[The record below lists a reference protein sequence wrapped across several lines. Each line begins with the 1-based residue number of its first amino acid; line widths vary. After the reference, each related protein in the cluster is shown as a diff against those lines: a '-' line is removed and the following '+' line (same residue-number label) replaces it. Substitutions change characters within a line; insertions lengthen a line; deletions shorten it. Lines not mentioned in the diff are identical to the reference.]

1 MFGSLLGLRRLGG
14 FGRLGVMGRARG
26 VVSYG
31 RLTRPYDGCE
41 GKRKSKQKKPE
52 GAFQV
57 RSPIAEFPEKGLN
70 HKASLLCR
78 RRKEEE
84 IRCAAQCEMSQRAS
98 PRNAIRT
105 CG

>member
-70 HKASLLCR
+70 HKASLISR
-78 RRKEEE
+78 RRKEEA
-84 IRCAAQCEMSQRAS
+84 IRCAAKCEMSQRAS
-98 PRNAIRT
+98 PQNAIQT